1 MPAAYRL
8 NHLLA
13 AKPDARNSAG
23 YVPKSLNLLS
33 ERKEQSLYPHLQKY
47 RLPCSSFHSP
57 SHVATPL

>member
-8 NHLLA
+8 NHLLV

-23 YVPKSLNLLS
+23 YVPKPLNLLS
-33 ERKEQSLYPHLQKY
+33 DRKEQSLIPTS
-47 RLPCSSFHSP
+47 RNTALPCSSFHSP